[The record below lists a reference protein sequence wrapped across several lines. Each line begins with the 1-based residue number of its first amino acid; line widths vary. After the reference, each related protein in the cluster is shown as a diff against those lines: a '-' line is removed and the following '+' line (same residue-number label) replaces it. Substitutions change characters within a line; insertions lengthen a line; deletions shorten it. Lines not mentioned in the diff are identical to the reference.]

1 MSLPKR
7 LFGRTDGETAEFTA
21 FVDGSMEGLR
31 LQTEGHKGLWHLG
44 EEKRWDFDQDSGCL
58 ELTFPDVI
66 VTAPAQVIGTFDTD
80 SGTWLWAW
88 ANPSVDA
95 GLKRDAL
102 RVLDYGREHR
112 IERLTTP
119 KWPADE
125 TDGWRMAALAN
136 RLCSSNGAY
145 RGPAGNTMV
154 FMTFGEIK
162 LEKRPVS

>member
-1 MSLPKR
+1 MSFLNER
-7 LFGRTDGETAEFTA
+7 SEFTA
-21 FVDGSMEGLR
+21 FIEGSLEGLR
-31 LQTEGHKGLWHLG
+31 LQTEGHRGTWNLG
-44 EEKRWDFDQDSGCL
+44 GEARWDFDQDSGFL
-58 ELTFPDVI
+58 ILTFPDVI
-66 VTAPAQVIGTFDTD
+66 AQAPAQVIGTFDT
-80 SGTWLWAW
+80 SSKTWLWAW
-88 ANPSVDA
+88 ANPSIDTD
-95 GLKRDAL
+95 LKRDAL

-112 IERLTTP
+112 IECLTTP

-145 RGPAGNTMV
+145 RGPAGKTMV

>member
-1 MSLPKR
+1 MSFLKK
-7 LFGRTDGETAEFTA
+7 LFGRGDGEPPDFAA

-31 LQTEGHKGLWHLG
+31 VQTEAHRGTWNLG
-44 EEKRWDFDQDSGCL
+44 GEARWDFDQDTGML
-58 ELTFPDVI
+58 IFTFPDVI
-66 VTAPAQVIGTFDTD
+66 ARAPAQIIGTFD
-80 SGTWLWAW
+80 SHSKTWLWAW

-95 GLKRDAL
+95 DLKRDSL
-102 RVLDYGREHR
+102 RVLDYGRQHG
-112 IERLTTP
+112 IEQLTTP